1 MELFGFGD
9 EAAGEELFVGV
20 GELVEVD
27 VGEAVVDGFVE
38 VDVAVG
44 APAETAGAGLGG
56 GGDEDLRAGANRGGA
71 RAGAGGDFF
80 LGEVELDALGRA
92 AGAVRTGA
100 VSVGPAECLSQA
112 AWLCM
117 GIGSRSFPRPRPP
130 YNVRG
135 IGLSFPLPQAQPIQ
149 HCMRLGL

>member
-9 EAAGEELFVGV
+9 EATGEELFVGV

-27 VGEAVVDGFVE
+27 VGETVVDGFVE

-56 GGDEDLRAGANRGGA
+56 GGDEDLRAGADRGGA
-71 RAGAGGDFF
+71 RAGAGGDFL

-100 VSVGPAECLSQA
+100 VSVGSAECLSQA
-112 AWLCM
+112 AMALYGDWVS
-117 GIGSRSFPRPRPP
+117 IISP
-130 YNVRG
+130 
-135 IGLSFPLPQAQPIQ
+135 
-149 HCMRLGL
+149 